1 MWLKRKKNDGM
12 LFMVLSPA
20 ESHERT
26 VEQAREDI
34 KFDVNMIH
42 VECPSSRIAQRDGV
56 LQAVGPAPVEGVI
69 FLPHLTVVVAQ
80 Q

>member
-12 LFMVLSPA
+12 LFPA

-26 VEQAREDI
+26 IEQAREDI

-42 VECPSSRIAQRDGV
+42 VERPSSRIAQRDGV